1 MTDSSDGNS
10 QKGTS
15 DLKARLGLNKK
26 LKDIEAARQQEI
38 PAASLDPKDIAQP
51 PRRSFNSAEATAS
64 GEPINVDLSAVTR
77 KSPVIVALAS
87 IVAAL
92 VVLLAGY
99 TIGKAFQMRMIAN
112 TRIMNAN
119 DTHKIFFEQ
128 VHPTA
133 DKAKM
138 EVFLAYVDTV
148 KTFRKEL
155 DKKVKDPSA
164 EGDILGEMRKF
175 IDQVREFRA
184 LNIDFVARQAVNKSF
199 YLVEVLPTLVTLQQ
213 QSARINALSDAI
225 IEDAAVLDFI
235 NRYQKD
241 RVEKPEKYL
250 RYFWFTEAPDDKPE
264 DYGQAALVLK
274 MAQKEMRKEGRKQ
287 WMEQAIIPDSAE
299 KKDEGVMVPVGD
311 IAPINMGAAM
321 KAYEDQVVRR
331 MLKSLRVRL
340 DSLAETARGVSVDS
354 LKKKL
359 QTLGGKESYFVL

>member
-1 MTDSSDGNS
+1 MTESSDGKS
-10 QKGTS
+10 PKGTS

-26 LKDIEAARQQEI
+26 LKDIEAARQQDI

-51 PRRSFNSAEATAS
+51 PRRSFDSAGAAAS
-64 GEPINVDLSAVTR
+64 GETVNVDLGAVTK
-77 KSPVIVALAS
+77 KSPLVVTLAS

-119 DTHKIFFEQ
+119 DTHKVYFEQ
-128 VHPTA
+128 KHPTA
-133 DKAKM
+133 GKANM
-138 EVFLAYVDTV
+138 EIFLAYVETV

-155 DKKVKDPSA
+155 DEKVKDTSA
-164 EGDILGEMRKF
+164 EGDVLGEMRKF
-175 IDQVREFRA
+175 IDQVREYRA
-184 LNIDFVARQAVNKSF
+184 LNVGFAARQAVNKSF
-199 YLVEVLPTLVTLQQ
+199 YLVEVLPALVALQQ

-250 RYFWFTEAPDDKPE
+250 RYFWFTEAPSDKPE
-264 DYGQAALVLK
+264 EYGKAALVLK

-299 KKDEGVMVPVGD
+299 KKDEGVMVPMGD

-340 DSLAETARGVSVDS
+340 DALAETSRAVGVDA